1 MFASSSQQ
9 SVDGLLAPYN
19 LSLMMAKKDKSHTIG
34 EELILPAAKE
44 ALNIVLHWLVS
55 QLSSQF
61 F

>member
-44 ALNIVLHWLVS
+44 VLNIVLHWLVS
-55 QLSSQF
+55 Q
-61 F
+61 